1 MYLYNLISGL
11 LLADVAI
18 NLHECSDCEVP
29 SSFKDFVDEALK
41 SKTAGNLMAAA
52 SLVSNSCFLAFGVV
66 HAGSLLANTFPSL
79 GVDPTLGG
87 AAFAAILAMFSITQT
102 YSGLERIAN
111 ACVIVLFSSFSVL
124 LLPSLANVVD
134 PIGTLT
140 AQPSNPD
147 GMSALAAACPL
158 LLSSLSYQ
166 NIVPSITKLLDF
178 DRTKSTIAIALGSFL
193 PMAMYLLWSFAALGG
208 GVESSTAS
216 SSAGAL
222 AFDVFTAS
230 ALVGSCIPSVMCLA
244 EETES
249 IFSSMNDDED
259 NCPVKTKYSP
269 ISVAAPMIPSVAIG
283 LAYSKGGD
291 LTEALHFNGAF
302 ITPLLFGLLPVILYQ
317 SVHKNDDTTDNNSVF
332 GKLPQV
338 LVGAG
343 TLGCLG
349 QEIIQDVTAV
359 LPNLVV

>member
-102 YSGLERIAN
+102 NSGLERIAN
-111 ACVIVLFSSFSVL
+111 ACVMVLFSSFAVL
-124 LLPSLANVVD
+124 LVPSLANVVD

-147 GMSALAAACPL
+147 GLSALAAACPL

-178 DRTKSTIAIALGSFL
+178 DRTKSTIAIALGSFI

-222 AFDVFTAS
+222 AFDAFTAS

-269 ISVAAPMIPSVAIG
+269 VSVAASMIPSVAIG

-317 SVHKNDDTTDNNSVF
+317 SVHKNDGTTDNNSIF
-332 GKLPQV
+332 GNLPQV
-338 LVGAG
+338 LVGVG

>member
-1 MYLYNLISGL
+1 MPYHI
-11 LLADVAI
+11 
-18 NLHECSDCEVP
+18 C
-29 SSFKDFVDEALK
+29 SFKDFVDEALK
-41 SKTAGNLMAAA
+41 SKTAGNFMAAA
-52 SLVSNSCFLAFGVV
+52 SLLSNSCFLAFGVV

-87 AAFAAILAMFSITQT
+87 AAFAAMLAMFSVTQT
-102 YSGLERIAN
+102 NSGLERIAN
-111 ACVIVLFSSFSVL
+111 ACVMVLFSSFLVL
-124 LLPSLANVVD
+124 LLPSLANVGD
-134 PIGTLT
+134 PIGTLSSP
-140 AQPSNPD
+140 PSNPD
-147 GMSALAAACPL
+147 GLSALAAACPL
-158 LLSSLSYQ
+158 LLSSLTYQ

-178 DRTKSTIAIALGSFL
+178 DRTKTTIAIALGSFL

-216 SSAGAL
+216 ASGAL

-249 IFSSMNDDED
+249 IFSSMNDDDD

-269 ISVAAPMIPSVAIG
+269 VSVTTSMIPSVAIG
-283 LAYSKGGD
+283 LAFSKGGD

-317 SVHKNDDTTDNNSVF
+317 SVHKNDDTTDNNSVLRN
-332 GKLPQV
+332 LPQA

-359 LPNLVV
+359 LPNNLVV